1 MTDTQDTC
9 TSSKSGRHFFS
20 NIVMTKADFEP
31 VEYGASAEDTRYK
44 RVEYVILACNCAAA
58 KKSRVDVSGVN

>member
-1 MTDTQDTC
+1 MTDIC
-9 TSSKSGRHFFS
+9 PSSKSGRHFFS

-31 VEYGASAEDTRYK
+31 TEYGAKAEDTRYK

-58 KKSRVDVSGVN
+58 IKTRVKLADE